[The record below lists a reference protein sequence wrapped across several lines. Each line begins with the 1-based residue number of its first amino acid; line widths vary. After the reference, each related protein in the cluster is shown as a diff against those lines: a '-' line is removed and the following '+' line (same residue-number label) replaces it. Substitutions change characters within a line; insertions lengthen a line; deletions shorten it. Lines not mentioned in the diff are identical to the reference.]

1 MYKENVAFTFQNT
14 DKRIVFVIPY
24 KGKFSLIG
32 TTEIEVK
39 SPENKGIS
47 KKEIKYLI
55 SSVNNYLKKQI
66 YPIKVKNWWQ
76 VKRMKQRNR

>member
-1 MYKENVAFTFQNT
+1 MYKENVAFTFQNI

-32 TTEIEVK
+32 TTEVEVK

-47 KKEIKYLI
+47 KKEIKRAINFYGNCDYAKYLGK
-55 SSVNNYLKKQI
+55 LL
-66 YPIKVKNWWQ
+66 
-76 VKRMKQRNR
+76 